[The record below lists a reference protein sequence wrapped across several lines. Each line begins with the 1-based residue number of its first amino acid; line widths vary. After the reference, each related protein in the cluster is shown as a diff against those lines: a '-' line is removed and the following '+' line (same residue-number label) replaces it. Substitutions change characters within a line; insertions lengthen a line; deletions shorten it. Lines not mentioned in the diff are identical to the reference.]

1 MLFSLPAVVLALGT
15 AAGLV
20 DAAPSPPRPL
30 TIELT
35 KRDLG
40 LKNDDGSVNIA
51 GLQAQTVAL
60 TRKYNRNRN
69 NYRYHAFGEGKNPE
83 SRMAREKR
91 ASAGTIQL
99 TEQSM
104 SVWTG
109 KVYVGTPAVPF
120 NIYFDTG
127 SSDFTI
133 ASIACGTSCGT
144 KQRYNYT
151 ASSTAVKTTRTVTTN
166 FVDGT
171 SSSGTLYTDTVT
183 IAGVTAN
190 QQALV
195 AASSLSSTVADI
207 ASDGL
212 MGLAFSSLSGAY
224 TSSFMFTVNSQGT
237 AAYPYFSMRL
247 NNNGPS
253 EMTFGAFNRLRS
265 ASGNPRWYQLATDS
279 GTYTY
284 WQFGMAAPWVN
295 GKTALSTPTNH
306 IIDSGTTL
314 IVAPPS
320 SAAEFWSH
328 VPGSAVYDSNFWTFP
343 CASPPQV
350 DFAFSRITLQ
360 RWGVSQDSFNLGYL
374 AEDPTRCV
382 GAVIGQNLGL
392 GSSWILGD
400 AFLTNV
406 YVVHDVANKRIGLAI
421 PR

>member
-35 KRDLG
+35 KRDLR

-60 TRKYNRNRN
+60 THKYNRNRN
-69 NYRYHAFGEGKNPE
+69 NYRYHALGEGKNPE

-295 GKTALSTPTNH
+295 NKTALSTPTNH

-328 VPGSAVYDSNFWTFP
+328 VPGSAVYNSNFWTFP